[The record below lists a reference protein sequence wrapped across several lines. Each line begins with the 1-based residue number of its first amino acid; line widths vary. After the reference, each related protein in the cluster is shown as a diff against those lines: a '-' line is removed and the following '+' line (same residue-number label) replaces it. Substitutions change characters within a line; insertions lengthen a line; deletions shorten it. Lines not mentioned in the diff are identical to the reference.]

1 MWGNI
6 DDPRENM
13 YGEFMGYSPKNI
25 ALGYKDLQKKNCY
38 YGSFFKKIFLLKY
51 KCRKNVPDI
60 VT

>member
-25 ALGYKDLQKKNCY
+25 ALGYKDLQKKLLLWII
-38 YGSFFKKIFLLKY
+38 FLKIFLLKY
-51 KCRKNVPDI
+51 KCKKNVPDI